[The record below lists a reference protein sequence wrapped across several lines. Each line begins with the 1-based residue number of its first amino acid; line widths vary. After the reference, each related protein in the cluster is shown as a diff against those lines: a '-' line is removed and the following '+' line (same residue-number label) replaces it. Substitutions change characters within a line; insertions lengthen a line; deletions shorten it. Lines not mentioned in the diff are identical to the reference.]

1 MKRGIRLIIIFS
13 VIAWWFGCFQ
23 AFAQTRQVKVMVS
36 DALGPLAGAGVVVQG
51 TGNGTVTDADGVAT
65 LNVPQGASVEVS
77 MIGYAT
83 QAANGVIIFTTK
95 GGKRE
100 SPPTNL

>member
-1 MKRGIRLIIIFS
+1 
-13 VIAWWFGCFQ
+13 
-23 AFAQTRQVKVMVS
+23 MVS

-83 QAANGVIIFTTK
+83 QVRIN
-95 GGKRE
+95 
-100 SPPTNL
+100 PTLCLYK

>member
-13 VIAWWFGCFQ
+13 VIAWWLGCFQ
-23 AFAQTRQVKVMVS
+23 AFAQTRQVKVLVS

-83 QAANGVIIFTTK
+83 QVRIN
-95 GGKRE
+95 
-100 SPPTNL
+100 PTLCLYK